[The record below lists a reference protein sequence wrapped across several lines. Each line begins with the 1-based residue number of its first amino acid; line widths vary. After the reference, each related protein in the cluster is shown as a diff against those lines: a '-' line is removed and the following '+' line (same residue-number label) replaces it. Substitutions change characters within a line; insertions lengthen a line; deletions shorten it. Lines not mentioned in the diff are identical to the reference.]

1 MNTLNVLY
9 LSNLIQSKGYLQ
21 LIDAVKLLADQGFN
35 IKLTLAGGLMSS
47 ADDVKSEVDFVPSDE
62 VELMGYIGSG
72 YDISYVG
79 IVSGEE
85 K

>member
-1 MNTLNVLY
+1 
-9 LSNLIQSKGYLQ
+9 
-21 LIDAVKLLADQGFN
+21 
-35 IKLTLAGGLMSS
+35 MSS

-79 IVSGEE
+79 TVSGEE
-85 K
+85 KWNLLRQSHLMVLPLQVYL